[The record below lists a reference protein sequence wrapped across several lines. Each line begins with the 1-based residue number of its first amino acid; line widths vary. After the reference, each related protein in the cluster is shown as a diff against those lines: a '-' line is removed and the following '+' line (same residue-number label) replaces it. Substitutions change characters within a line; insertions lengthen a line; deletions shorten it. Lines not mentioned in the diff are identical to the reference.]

1 MAIIILIIL
10 LFPWSDIHF
19 TFPTFLVAGK
29 VLVDS
34 KYIIAGFIFVIASVT
49 DYLDGQM
56 ARKEKKTSDYGAIMD
71 AIADKVLVNGV
82 LIVLAYQGFI
92 SVLIPVIIVIRDI
105 IVDALRIGAASKK
118 MIVKANKWGKVKTM
132 TMLIGISL
140 MLFYNLPFEIWN
152 IYLAEILIDIATVL
166 SVASGV
172 IYYFDIKDKVL
183 EQVLMDIEKQ
193 FGKGAV
199 MRLGSEEHMEIDT
212 TSSGSLALDIALGVG
227 GYPKGRIIEI
237 YGPESSGKT
246 TFALHAIAEVQKNG
260 GRAAFIDAEHALDP
274 VYAKNLGVDINELLL
289 SQPDTGE
296 QALEICEALVRSEV
310 VNIIVVD
317 SVAALVPRAE
327 IEGDMGDSH
336 VGLQA
341 RLMSQAL
348 RKLSGAINKTKTTA
362 IFINQ
367 LREKVGVMFGN
378 PETTPGGRALKF
390 YSTIRLDVRRG
401 EQIKVGDQIL
411 GNRTNIKVVKNK
423 VAPPFKLASV
433 DIMYG
438 TGVSREG
445 EIIDIAS
452 DLNIIDKSGAWYSY
466 QGQKIGQGKENVKLM
481 LKQNPDMKEEIERK
495 IREHYGFK
503 VNKDSS
509 KEKDTK

>member
-1 MAIIILIIL
+1 MNFANNLTRSRIVMAIIILIIL

-118 MIVKANKWGKVKTM
+118 VIVKANKCGKIKTV

-183 EQVLMDIEKQ
+183 D
-193 FGKGAV
+193 
-199 MRLGSEEHMEIDT
+199 
-212 TSSGSLALDIALGVG
+212 
-227 GYPKGRIIEI
+227 
-237 YGPESSGKT
+237 
-246 TFALHAIAEVQKNG
+246 
-260 GRAAFIDAEHALDP
+260 
-274 VYAKNLGVDINELLL
+274 
-289 SQPDTGE
+289 
-296 QALEICEALVRSEV
+296 
-310 VNIIVVD
+310 
-317 SVAALVPRAE
+317 
-327 IEGDMGDSH
+327 
-336 VGLQA
+336 
-341 RLMSQAL
+341 
-348 RKLSGAINKTKTTA
+348 
-362 IFINQ
+362 
-367 LREKVGVMFGN
+367 
-378 PETTPGGRALKF
+378 
-390 YSTIRLDVRRG
+390 
-401 EQIKVGDQIL
+401 
-411 GNRTNIKVVKNK
+411 
-423 VAPPFKLASV
+423 
-433 DIMYG
+433 
-438 TGVSREG
+438 
-445 EIIDIAS
+445 
-452 DLNIIDKSGAWYSY
+452 W
-466 QGQKIGQGKENVKLM
+466 KI
-481 LKQNPDMKEEIERK
+481 
-495 IREHYGFK
+495 
-503 VNKDSS
+503 
-509 KEKDTK
+509 